1 MQQRRKWWVAALAV
15 GLIAIPVAM
24 PSSHTP
30 IASRWNYNEHLFPI
44 FRDRCGGCH
53 NDGGIAPMSLVD
65 YQQAYP
71 WTQSIREEVLGLRMP
86 PWQAEEGFGSF
97 RNGHALTVRELD
109 MILEW
114 SSGGYPQG
122 PRDQSPPVPDL
133 AIDWNLGEP
142 TVELELPEPYVL
154 DARTNETVRYFVLSS
169 DVEDD
174 QWITAVD
181 FQPGERS
188 VVRGAA
194 LFVDTTGRARTLD
207 DADAGLGFA
216 QPEGH
221 VFPAAPPAAVWI
233 PGQEPV
239 VNDGI
244 GYRLPEEADVVLRIH
259 YKKTWIT
266 EGQEFSDR
274 SRVGLYLSD
283 TANGIE
289 SMLVASPATVSDREL
304 TFTHEFTQDV
314 TLVALF
320 PEVDIEA
327 SEMQVEAIRP
337 DGLRVPMLWLR
348 EPDAGWPTRFWL
360 EAPVYLPQGSQLE
373 VTALLDPGAEHS
385 SRPSLLGFDGDAPVR
400 FALDY
405 VPGSSAAK

>member
-1 MQQRRKWWVAALAV
+1 MAALAV
-15 GLIAIPVAM
+15 GFIAIVVAM

-86 PWQAEEGFGSF
+86 PWQAEDGFGSF

-122 PRDQSPPVPDL
+122 PLDQAPPVPDF
-133 AIDWNLGEP
+133 ATGWSLGEP
-142 TVELELPEPYVL
+142 TVGLELPEPYVL
-154 DARTNETVRYFVLSS
+154 DAGTNETVRYFVLPV
-169 DVEDD
+169 DVEDER
-174 QWITAVD
+174 WITAVD

-207 DADAGLGFA
+207 DAAAGLGFA
-216 QPEGH
+216 QPEGQ
-221 VFPAAPPAAVWI
+221 VFPTTPPAAVWM

-244 GYRLPEEADVVLRIH
+244 GHRLPEGADVILRIH

-266 EGQEFSDR
+266 EGQAFSDR

-283 TANGIE
+283 TADEIV
-289 SMLVASPATVSDREL
+289 SMLVASPATVSGREV
-304 TFTHEFTQDV
+304 TFAHEITQDV

-320 PEVDIEA
+320 PEVDIET
-327 SEMQVEAIRP
+327 SEMQIEAIRP
-337 DGLRVPMLWLR
+337 DGSRVPMLWLR

-360 EAPVYLPQGSQLE
+360 EAPVNLPQGSQLE
-373 VTALLDPGAEHS
+373 VTAVLDPGAEHS
-385 SRPSLLGFDGDAPVR
+385 PRSSLLGFDVDAPIR
-400 FALDY
+400 FAVDY
-405 VPGSSAAK
+405 VPGSSAAN